1 MKKSLC
7 FLCAVLAVLFQTAF
21 SSTDVEK
28 KKLTIESECEWRVSN
43 EIRKYYPSMK
53 YLISADATVLEEYPA
68 EDTEKPTRDLMLPG
82 VKGFETNVEKE
93 NVRISVEK
101 IEVQLL
107 ADKYFTKSDP
117 ELLRLL
123 ENIVY
128 YSGKLSRSRGD
139 KVTITEMSFPSSTP
153 VPPVNVDS
161 VTQAH
166 KELTRSKLP
175 AVDTT
180 NENNS
185 GMGADLSLMNIKYIG
200 ALFLVGGIA
209 IGVLLLVRRSK
220 LDEVRYQQKVT
231 ELDNERQQNEI
242 KNAEPNVMLML
253 PENIQRANQ
262 KAELEKKKSEIITT
276 AVGRPDV
283 IIEVIRE
290 MLRDPQ
296 KQAQA
301 QTVLSSLGQSI
312 IAIVREHVTETEN
325 HQLSKLIADAP
336 QVENEMVNT
345 ALASFQNAIV
355 MQKFTMANNEKRN
368 PFAFL
373 EKLSEPQLYLLMKDE
388 PAGIVAMILSQVN
401 PGIAGSLLRN
411 LPSMQQGEVSMEL
424 VKLQRL
430 TSDAYLS
437 VARDL
442 ATKASKIPAI
452 NNVQVQGPELL
463 MDIFDN
469 MDESNEHS
477 IFEYIK
483 VMNVDLYREISSQ
496 RVAFTSIDSFDDKI
510 IRQIMKDVPGE
521 EMALALKNAPEKII
535 EKFLSVLPSKA
546 KTILNEHI
554 ANLDSV
560 SLEEEQ
566 KVRRKITRLVRNY
579 LRVAKKA

>member
-1 MKKSLC
+1 MKNTISA
-7 FLCAVLAVLFQTAF
+7 LCAVLALFSNTAIA
-21 SSTDVEK
+21 TTEVER
-28 KKLTIESECEWRVSN
+28 KKLSIESECEWRVTN

-53 YLISADATVLEEYPA
+53 YLISAEATVLEEYPA
-68 EDTEKPTRDLMLPG
+68 EDGEKPTRDLMLPG
-82 VKGFETNVEKE
+82 VKGFEASSEKE

-101 IEVQLL
+101 IEVQVL

-123 ENIVY
+123 ENIVF

-139 KVTITEMSFPSSTP
+139 KVTITEMSFPSTTP
-153 VPPVNVDS
+153 PLNADS
-161 VTQAH
+161 LQQAH
-166 KELTRSKLP
+166 KQLTGANQP
-175 AVDTT
+175 VAD
-180 NENNS
+180 S
-185 GMGADLSLMNIKYIG
+185 GSEGETLLGADVSLLNINYLA
-200 ALFLVGGIA
+200 ALFVLGGITL
-209 IGVLLLVRRSK
+209 GVILFVRRGK

-262 KAELEKKKSEIITT
+262 KAEQERKKSEIITT

-283 IIEVIRE
+283 VMEVIRE
-290 MLRDPQ
+290 MLHDPL
-296 KQAQA
+296 KQEHAQI
-301 QTVLSSLGQSI
+301 VLSSLGQSI
-312 IAIVREHVTETEN
+312 VAIVREHITETEN
-325 HQLSKLIADAP
+325 HQLNKLIADAP
-336 QVENEMVNT
+336 QADIELVNT
-345 ALASFQNAIV
+345 ALSGFQNAIV
-355 MQKFTMANNEKRN
+355 MQKFSMANNEKRN

-388 PAGIVAMILSQVN
+388 PAGIVAMILSQIN
-401 PGIAGSLLRN
+401 PGMAGSLLRN
-411 LPSMQQGEVSMEL
+411 LPSMQQGEVSLEL

-442 ATKASKIPAI
+442 ATKASNIPAI

-469 MDESNEHS
+469 MDEADEHS

-483 VMNVDLYREISSQ
+483 VMNVDLYREIASQ
-496 RVAFTSIDSFDDKI
+496 RVAFTAIDTFDDKI

-521 EMALALKNAPEKII
+521 EMALALKNAPENIM

-554 ANLDSV
+554 ANLDTV
-560 SLEEEQ
+560 SPEEEQ
-566 KVRRKITRLVRNY
+566 KVRRRITRLVRNY
-579 LRVAKKA
+579 LRVSKRV